1 MVKWLWEEAR
11 VQEIVGSNPNTGW
24 TFFTLICCLN
34 CLVNLKRLKIN
45 EKEAGDCP
53 LKTFE
58 RRRTPF
64 HFSDP
69 THPPKITP
77 HVHHQ
82 RLFPHD

>member
-1 MVKWLWEEAR
+1 MGG
-11 VQEIVGSNPNTGW
+11 GSCSRDCGFKSQHRMDVFHTNLL
-24 TFFTLICCLN
+24 FKLSCLFEKTEN
-34 CLVNLKRLKIN
+34 KRKR
-45 EKEAGDCP
+45 GRDCP

-82 RLFPHD
+82 RLFPHN